1 MIFEYI
7 INNPWILILLIL
19 WTVPW
24 KGVALWT
31 AARREEKW
39 WFAVLLVANTP
50 ALLEIFY
57 IFFSGQSGN
66 PFQKFLK
73 SSLKKPYRYDH
84 RDGLCF
90 LRVLA
95 KIKLLWYKYNSCSFE
110 SYKITR
116 GALGCQNR
124 CFHQVSASSEKT

>member
-57 IFFSGQSGN
+57 IFFWTKRKPVSEV
-66 PFQKFLK
+66 PQK
-73 SSLKKPYRYDH
+73 
-84 RDGLCF
+84 
-90 LRVLA
+90 
-95 KIKLLWYKYNSCSFE
+95 
-110 SYKITR
+110 
-116 GALGCQNR
+116 
-124 CFHQVSASSEKT
+124 